1 MKAYITVPATLKSTP
16 DRVVPPGSSLLW
28 AFVQHVTAFG
38 TKMSPYKSQMQ
49 MKSAG
54 TAGRRHIK

>member
-1 MKAYITVPATLKSTP
+1 MEAYITVPATLKSTP